1 MAILNAVNA
10 KVREALA
17 NRSPP
22 SLQEAMPQQRSCR
35 GSVRGIPAQ
44 TVLEEGPARRRQ
56 GAGHRRQGIR
66 RGDVHQGEHH
76 VVKGVRAPRP
86 LRRRHLQHGA
96 AQAPDVSLAPVSIL
110 VQDDFGSH
118 PRNRAHGREGGGGA
132 VLLGAAEVGELHAEV
147 RRGEEEVRALDVA
160 VDHRRAAA
168 VQVVEPC
175 DSTERGLLQQLRVQ
189 GAVLLEDAG
198 DGSTCH
204 VLHEDEQ
211 SAVYNLLAQVAD
223 DVRVLQ
229 APADVQLDLEF
240 FYSFL
245 ARIARLARHSLFNRK
260 DAAILHVLGPADGA
274 E

>member
-1 MAILNAVNA
+1 
-10 KVREALA
+10 
-17 NRSPP
+17 
-22 SLQEAMPQQRSCR
+22 MPQQRIRR
-35 GSVRGIPAQ
+35 GSVRRVPAQ
-44 TVLEEGPARRRQ
+44 AILEESPAGCRQ
-56 GAGHRRQGIR
+56 GARHRRTDIR
-66 RGDVHQGEHH
+66 HGDVHQGKHD
-76 VVKGVRAPRP
+76 VVKGAGAPRR
-86 LRRRHLQHGA
+86 LCRRHLQHGA
-96 AQAPDVSLAPVSIL
+96 AHAPDVSLAPVSIL

-118 PRNRAHGREGGGGA
+118 PRNRAHGRKGGGGA
-132 VLLGAAEVGELHAEV
+132 VLLGTAEVGELHAEV
-147 RRGEEEVRALDVA
+147 QVDQEIRALDVA
-160 VDHRRAAA
+160 VDHGRAAA